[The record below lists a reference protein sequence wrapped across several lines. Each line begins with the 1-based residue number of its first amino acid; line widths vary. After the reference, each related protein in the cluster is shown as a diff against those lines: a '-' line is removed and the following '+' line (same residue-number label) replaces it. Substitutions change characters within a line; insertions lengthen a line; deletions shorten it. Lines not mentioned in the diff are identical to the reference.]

1 MVIAT
6 LMALWYVSTWLLLM
20 VWLVVP
26 AGATL
31 PCGDFVLAID
41 VGHSRTRPGTTSARG
56 VGEFY
61 FNRDLAR
68 QLLAELRSQGES
80 TTAFLINE
88 AGLDLPLAQR
98 SRLAH
103 QGGADLLLSLHHDSV
118 QPRYLATWKYQ
129 GKTTA
134 YSDRFHGYSLF
145 YSDLNPQAA
154 ASLAFARRLGQ
165 RLRERGFTP
174 TLHHA
179 EAIPGENR
187 PLLDPAI
194 GLYRFDDLVVLK
206 TATMPAVLLESGII
220 VNRDEEQRLREP
232 ATRQAL
238 TAAIIEAV
246 TEVCRQ
252 PGFSHRPATRR

>member
-1 MVIAT
+1 
-6 LMALWYVSTWLLLM
+6 MAPWYGRTLLLLLI
-20 VWLVVP
+20 WLAP
-26 AGATL
+26 AAAAP

-41 VGHSRTRPGTTSARG
+41 VGHSRTRPGATSARG

-68 QLLAELRSQGES
+68 QLLAALRSQGWS

-98 SRLAH
+98 SRLA
-103 QGGADLLLSLHHDSV
+103 QQRGADLLLSLHHDSV
-118 QPRYLATWKYQ
+118 QPHYLATWEYQ
-129 GKTTA
+129 GKTAA
-134 YSDRFHGYSLF
+134 YSDRCHGYSLF

-154 ASLAFARRLGQ
+154 ASLVFARQLGQ
-165 RLRERGFTP
+165 RLRERGFSP
-174 TLHHA
+174 SLHHA
-179 EAIPGENR
+179 EAIPGEHR
-187 PLLDPAI
+187 PLVDPAI

-232 ATRQAL
+232 ATQQAL

-246 TEVCRQ
+246 TGVCRQ
-252 PGFSHRPATRR
+252 PGFSHRRATR